1 MELYTLMRHF
11 ADSWGLLAMMLFFV
25 GAVALLFRPGAKAM
39 HENAASIPMRDDTF
53 DRSPDGQN
61 TNARKTDGL
70 ESEDA
75 K

>member
-1 MELYTLMRHF
+1 MEHYSFLREF

-25 GAVALLFRPGAKAM
+25 GAIAFLFRPGAKVM
-39 HENAASIPMRDDTF
+39 HENAASIPLRDDTF
-53 DRSPDGQN
+53 DRSPDDEN
-61 TNARKTDGL
+61 TNANKTNGL